1 MQFFRLA
8 YPLIRGRY
16 LDHLNLSDGRYIRT
30 PYTAHGRYAFPSGGF
45 SFYANVT
52 SKPQPNLNLAPM
64 LHEAVLP
71 SEAALLNDQDRTEW
85 PSADARTSRKQG
97 GKNKRTPVG
106 HSQKR
111 TNAVAGSRVK
121 TFVLDTNVL
130 LHDPACLQR
139 FEENEVC
146 IPVDV
151 LGELD
156 RFKAEPSDRGANA
169 REAHRLLTKAFSQQ
183 PNANVLAGVPT
194 PGGGKVKLVVFDMQA
209 AMQDAVMKKF
219 YRIFHDLEKTDHRI
233 LACALWLGQQNGS
246 PAILVSKDLNMQLKA
261 RAVGVPCEDYL
272 HDKVEAREVSH
283 MELAIIDVS
292 QHELQRF
299 ASSGTLALDAKR
311 CAALVVNEYVLL
323 SAGEKH
329 TMPARF
335 TATGE
340 FMRLHVPESL
350 RVMQGRAIKSMNLG
364 QACLLDAL
372 MNPEISLV
380 TCYGQA
386 GTGKTLLACAAGLS
400 QVMARGYTGLTVSRP
415 IVAMGQGI
423 GFLPGSLQEKMRPWL
438 QPVYDALDLLTR
450 PVADPSFSKKKTAKH
465 SRPETTPSLQ
475 SAAAAPYDP
484 LIQSGVIEIEAL
496 CYIRGRSIPDRFF
509 ILDEAQQL
517 TPLEAKTVVTRMSR
531 GSKLV
536 LVGDPAQID
545 NPYVD
550 SRSNGLVYTRQR
562 MRGQPFA
569 AHIPLSKG
577 ERSPL
582 AEAGARLL

>member
-1 MQFFRLA
+1 
-8 YPLIRGRY
+8 
-16 LDHLNLSDGRYIRT
+16 
-30 PYTAHGRYAFPSGGF
+30 
-45 SFYANVT
+45 
-52 SKPQPNLNLAPM
+52 M
-64 LHEAVLP
+64 LHEA
-71 SEAALLNDQDRTEW
+71 ALSTDLSLFAEDETPQRKGTES
-85 PSADARTSRKQG
+85 PKHGTRRKPAL
-97 GKNKRTPVG
+97 KNKQTSSV
-106 HSQKR
+106 Q
-111 TNAVAGSRVK
+111 VK

-139 FEENEVC
+139 FEDNDVC

-156 RFKAEPSDRGANA
+156 RFKSEPSDRGANA
-169 REAHRLLTKAFSQQ
+169 REVHRMLSKVFAKAG
-183 PNANVLAGVPT
+183 ANVMEGVPT
-194 PGGGKVKLVVFDMQA
+194 AGGGKVKLVVFDIEEARKHKALQRF
-209 AMQDAVMKKF
+209 QRVF
-219 YRIFHDLEKTDHRI
+219 PDLEKNDHRI
-233 LACALWLGQQNGS
+233 LACALWLAQQQGPEN
-246 PAILVSKDLNMQLKA
+246 PVILVSKDLNMQLKA
-261 RAVGVPCEDYL
+261 RAVGVVCEDYQ

-283 MELAIIDVS
+283 MELACLTVTG
-292 QHELQRF
+292 HELQRF
-299 ASSGTLALDAKR
+299 ASSGVLELEPKRMPSLA
-311 CAALVVNEYVLL
+311 VNEYVLL
-323 SAGEKH
+323 SAGEKNS
-329 TMPARF
+329 MPARY
-335 TATGE
+335 TAKGI
-340 FMRLHVPESL
+340 FVRLLIPESL
-350 RVMQGRAIKSMNLG
+350 RVLQGRTIKPMNLG

-380 TCYGQA
+380 TCFGQA

-400 QVMARGYTGLTVSRP
+400 QVMAQGYTGLTVSRP

-438 QPVYDALDLLTR
+438 QPVYDAFDLLTR
-450 PVADPSFSKKKTAKH
+450 PVANTEFSKKKV
-465 SRPETTPSLQ
+465 SRHQRQDPPPTPFNASTV
-475 SAAAAPYDP
+475 AAPYEP
-484 LIQSGVIEIEAL
+484 LLQSGIIEIEAL

-536 LVGDPAQID
+536 LVGDPGQID

-562 MRGQPFA
+562 MRGQVFA

-582 AEAGARLL
+582 AEAGAKLL

>member
-1 MQFFRLA
+1 
-8 YPLIRGRY
+8 
-16 LDHLNLSDGRYIRT
+16 
-30 PYTAHGRYAFPSGGF
+30 
-45 SFYANVT
+45 
-52 SKPQPNLNLAPM
+52 M
-64 LHEAVLP
+64 LHEALSSSDATLLANEVSSKKQQDSKPRAGRTGKKTGKRRNP
-71 SEAALLNDQDRTEW
+71 SGSPPLNLVDGA
-85 PSADARTSRKQG
+85 SACK
-97 GKNKRTPVG
+97 
-106 HSQKR
+106 
-111 TNAVAGSRVK
+111 VK

-139 FEENEVC
+139 FEENHVC

-151 LGELD
+151 LSELD
-156 RFKAEPSDRGANA
+156 RFKAEPTERGANA
-169 REAHRLLTKAFSQQ
+169 REAHRILTKAFAQQ
-183 PNANVLAGVPT
+183 PSANVLTGVPT
-194 PGGGKVKLVVFDMQA
+194 AGGGMVKLVVFDPNEALQHPRLQM
-209 AMQDAVMKKF
+209 F
-219 YRIFHDLEKTDHRI
+219 HRIFHDLEKTDHRI
-233 LACALWLGQQNGS
+233 LACALWLGEHSSQ
-246 PAILVSKDLNMQLKA
+246 PVILVSKDLNMQLKA
-261 RAVGVPCEDYL
+261 RAVGVSCEDYL

-283 MELAIIDVS
+283 LELATITVTP
-292 QHELQRF
+292 HELQRF
-299 ASSGTLALDAKR
+299 ASSGTLALAP
-311 CAALVVNEYVLL
+311 AITSNLAINEYVLL
-323 SAGEKH
+323 SAGEKNS
-329 TMPARF
+329 MPARF
-335 TATGE
+335 SVNGE
-340 FMRLHVPESL
+340 FVRLHIPESL
-350 RVMQGRAIKSMNLG
+350 RIMQGRTIKSMNLG

-372 MNPEISLV
+372 MNPEITLV

-400 QVMARGYTGLTVSRP
+400 QVMANIYTGLTVSRP

-423 GFLPGSLQEKMRPWL
+423 GFLPGSLQDKMRPWL

-450 PVADPSFSKKKTAKH
+450 PVANPGFNKKKASKH
-465 SRPETTPSLQ
+465 APRPEISQ
-475 SAAAAPYDP
+475 SMPAASTPYDP

-569 AHIPLSKG
+569 AHVPLSKG